1 MITYGRCV
9 TVSDKRPDGTYRVGC
24 NEHGLVKVTKQHY
37 RANSVARGHAEKY
50 HGMTYAWKF
59 DGTYDWWKI
68 DAPNDLQAIVWIAA
82 DGSYAWCVT
91 EPTDRNQ
98 SGRVATGTNA
108 NRTAAQVS
116 ATLAIAERTPNL
128 R

>member
-9 TVSDKRPDGTYRVGC
+9 TVSDRREDGTYRVGC
-24 NEHGLVKVTKQHY
+24 SEHGLVKVTKQAY
-37 RANSVARGHAEKY
+37 RAHTHARAHAEKF

-59 DGTYDWWKI
+59 DGVHDWWKI

-82 DGSYAWCVT
+82 NGDYAWCVT

-98 SGRVATGTNA
+98 SGRIAAGTNA
-108 NRTAAQVS
+108 NLGAAQVS
-116 ATLAIAERTPNL
+116 SVLAIADHVGPML
-128 R
+128 